1 LIEPREEII
10 SEGEFFSY
18 LDLKEQQNYS
28 VIKRAELPNHEEL
41 WRKLQCI
48 LLSRRTSLKK
58 LCTIQLH
65 IYTYT
70 FMHICMCM
78 YVYIHMYMCMY
89 VYTCTCAYICTYK
102 HTYICIYEV
111 LVMTRLCFFIFL
123 SLLLLS
129 SLPPFSPPGLSASFL
144 SLPHSLSLH
153 SLQVSLYH
161 PHLSLVFSIVDTQT
175 GTHTH
180 TKNYTIYT
188 I

>member
-1 LIEPREEII
+1 MYITQQKNQ
-10 SEGEFFSY
+10 SEKAVY
-18 LDLKEQQNYS
+18 YTAPY
-28 VIKRAELPNHEEL
+28 I
-41 WRKLQCI
+41 
-48 LLSRRTSLKK
+48 
-58 LCTIQLH
+58 H
-65 IYTYT
+65 IYIHAY
-70 FMHICMCM
+70 M
-78 YVYIHMYMCMY
+78 YVYVCIYTHVYVYVCIYMYMCIYMY
-89 VYTCTCAYICTYK
+89 IQ
-102 HTYICIYEV
+102 TYICIYEV